1 MSDTLKQLS
10 KLSAAE
16 EFLDYLG
23 VDYDQ
28 QVLNVNR
35 LHILKRFQQYMAA
48 TPYLGK
54 LDEAKLRETCRGLLS
69 KAYSDFLRTT
79 PKQEKLF
86 KVFKQNE
93 HAVSLENLQ
102 ASLATRRSGG

>member
-1 MSDTLKQLS
+1 MSETLKTLS

-16 EFLDYLG
+16 EFMDFLG

-28 QVLNVNR
+28 QVINVNR
-35 LHILKRFQQYMAA
+35 LHILKRFQQYLAA
-48 TPYLGK
+48 TPYLSR
-54 LDEAKLRETCRGLLS
+54 LDEIGIRETCKSLLT
-69 KAYSDFLRTT
+69 KAYNDFLRTT

-93 HAVSLENLQ
+93 QSVALENLQ
-102 ASLATRRSGG
+102 ASLAARRSGG